1 MSLVAFIIFLGKI
14 DDLVSL
20 CGILETTRKSSAVQF
35 SSVQLFHGPN
45 PRNQQF
51 NLWANPIE
59 VGKL

>member
-14 DDLVSL
+14 DDLVCL
-20 CGILETTRKSSAVQF
+20 CGILKRPESSTVQF